1 MSDAEDHLM
10 PDEDHPMP
18 DHHHEAA
25 PEPMDGVEPTTST
38 TKYPPSTSQFLPH
51 HIPTEAELDVKYPHR
66 PKNPNPT
73 LPFHTLHENLFE
85 PLLSNKKKVGVGGR
99 GFKNLKP
106 HEVRRGIIERF
117 IAMWKEK
124 VGPDL
129 YPAFRLIMPDKDR
142 DRTVYGLK
150 EKTIGKLLVKLMKIN
165 KTSDDALALLNWRLP
180 GRGSASSSSSTGD
193 FAGRCYEII
202 KKRPMRTTPG
212 DLTVADVNDM
222 LDQLS
227 ASSKEEQQLPIFNE
241 LYNNMNA
248 TELMWVI
255 RIILKQMK
263 VGATEKTF
271 FAAFHHDAETLF
283 NVSSSLKRVCWELHT
298 PTIHLDSTE
307 KGVTLLSCFQPQL
320 AQFQKRSLEDTVRI
334 MQKGG
339 AEQFWIEEKLDG
351 ERMQMHMSEGAF
363 RWWSRKA
370 KDYTYLYGGGE
381 GYSGEGEGEE
391 GDLGSGGSLVR
402 YLQNA
407 FDPGVKSIILDGEMI
422 TWDPTLDCIVAFGTL
437 KTACIAQA
445 KSPFDTTCHRPLFRV
460 FDILYLNGESLVN
473 YTLQDRRRALSRSVR
488 SVHRRLEIHN
498 YTPASTAQEIEDS
511 LRKVVAEASEGLVI
525 KNPLSIYRL
534 NERNDDWMK
543 VKPEYMTEFGEDLD
557 CLIVGG
563 YYGSGRRG
571 GFLSSFLCALR
582 VDGSFRA
589 PGDPENKFWSF
600 FKVGGGLTA
609 ADYTKIQHMTRDK
622 WMKFDPRK
630 PPKDVIELAGGP
642 LQYER
647 PDEWIRP
654 EDSLVVAVKAAQ
666 VAVSDQFR
674 MGKTLRFPRFKAFRE
689 DKDWRSALSVT
700 EFLNLQAKVD
710 KQYTEKMNVEKKVRR
725 GAGAGPRKK
734 REIVVIGQE
743 GVGTVVNAEDEGEG
757 VTTPFAGPETMV
769 FDGLCVFIMTDSV
782 TPGYKK
788 SKHELEQLVKR
799 NGGRFFQSERAVEGI
814 RLVGD
819 KKTVKV
825 SAVIKAGKGDVIRP
839 MWLLDS
845 LKQFLKDRDGLLPL
859 EPKYLLHAYPET
871 QEAAER
877 NIDEWGDSYCRD
889 VEGEELQYIL
899 ESSPVGEINLAK
911 AGGVR
916 DEVFGSSR
924 EEEGDRGDEVSQLP
938 GWTLAR
944 CVAYI
949 DVPEE
954 EEEGKEKVVPLGLR
968 IAEQLLMFA
977 GARVVASPF
986 EGGVTHVV
994 VDKDNGGLERV
1005 KALRGEFAERMEE
1018 GGRIPWVVGIGWV
1031 EECVRE
1037 RTWVDEGK
1045 WVV

>member
-1 MSDAEDHLM
+1 MSDA
-10 PDEDHPMP
+10 EDHPMP
-18 DHHHEAA
+18 DHNHEAA
-25 PEPMDGVEPTTST
+25 PELMDGVVPTTST
-38 TKYPPSTSQFLPH
+38 TKYPPQTSQFLPH
-51 HIPTEAELDVKYPHR
+51 HIPTEAELDVKYPYR

-73 LPFHTLHENLFE
+73 LPFHTLHEDLFE

-106 HEVRRGIIERF
+106 HEVRQGIIERF
-117 IAMWKEK
+117 IAIWREK

-150 EKTIGKLLVKLMKIN
+150 EKTIGKMLVKLMKIN

-202 KKRPMRTTPG
+202 KKRPMRTSPG

-222 LDQLS
+222 LDRLS

-271 FAAFHHDAETLF
+271 FAAFHPDAETLF
-283 NVSSSLKRVCWELHT
+283 NVSSSLKRVCWELHH
-298 PTIHLDSTE
+298 PTIRLDSTE

-320 AQFQKRSLEDTVRI
+320 AQFQKRSLDDTV
-334 MQKGG
+334 K
-339 AEQFWIEEKLDG
+339 EKLDG

-381 GYSGEGEGEE
+381 G
-391 GDLGSGGSLVR
+391 GGSLVR

-437 KTACIAQA
+437 KTACLAQA

-525 KNPLSIYRL
+525 KNPLSMYRL

-589 PGDPENKFWSF
+589 PGDPDNKFWSF
-600 FKVGGGLTA
+600 CKVGGGLTA
-609 ADYTKIQHMTRDK
+609 ADYTKIQHMTRGK

-654 EDSLVVAVKAAQ
+654 EDSLVVAIKAAQ

-700 EFLNLQAKVD
+700 EFLNLKAKVD
-710 KQYTEKMNVEKKVRR
+710 KEHTEKMNVEKKVRR

-734 REIVVIGQE
+734 REIMVIGQE
-743 GVGTVVNAEDEGEG
+743 GVGAAVKAEDGGEG

-769 FDGLCVFIMTDSV
+769 FDGLSVFIMTDSV

-845 LKQFLKDRDGLLPL
+845 LKQFLKDRDGGKGKGKRRSVDGEGIRLLPL

-889 VEGEELQYIL
+889 VEGGELQYLL
-899 ESSPVGEINLAK
+899 ESSPVGEIDLAR

-916 DEVFGSSR
+916 DEIFGSS
-924 EEEGDRGDEVSQLP
+924 EGEGDQGV
-938 GWTLAR
+938 R

-949 DVPEE
+949 DVPG

-977 GARVVASPF
+977 GAMVVGSPF

-994 VDKDNGGLERV
+994 VDKDSGGLERV
-1005 KALRGEFAERMEE
+1005 KALRGEFAKRMEE
-1018 GGRIPWVVGIGWV
+1018 GGRIPWVVGSGWV